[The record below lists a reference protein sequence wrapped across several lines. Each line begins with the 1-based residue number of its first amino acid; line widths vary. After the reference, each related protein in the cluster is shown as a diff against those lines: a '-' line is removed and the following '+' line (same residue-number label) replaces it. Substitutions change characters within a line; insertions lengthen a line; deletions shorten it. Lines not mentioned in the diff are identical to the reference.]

1 MKLSTSL
8 VAVKKITCNTPRS
21 NFPHEK
27 IEQAAQQILA
37 VEGLI
42 NPIVVR
48 KTALQAYEVI
58 QGDFEYHAA
67 ARARE
72 INLKLGEMVSVYI
85 VDDENEKVLLEQ
97 VKIFRLSNEYADNSN
112 LNSDELSNEVNS
124 DKIISTFTRMFGNLE
139 SRFEQ
144 ITQQLVELTK
154 EKMRL
159 ESEIRELKVR
169 LTEKI
174 TPLELFNQSDIVQLT
189 KKLMNAGI
197 SEGEAKK
204 KAEAIIIVR
213 DGQENQKFLS
223 LNDVTEKVKLK
234 RGKRQEKAIGE
245 KKMLQIVDIWSER

>member
-21 NFPHEK
+21 NFLHEK

-48 KTALQAYEVI
+48 KTGLQAYEVI
-58 QGDFEYHAA
+58 QGDFEYYAA

-85 VDDENEKVLLEQ
+85 VDEENQEVLLEQ
-97 VKIFRLSNEYADNSN
+97 IKIFRSSDEYAGNSN
-112 LNSDELSNEVNS
+112 LTSYELSNDVNS
-124 DKIISTFTRMFGNLE
+124 DKIISTFTRMFANLE

-144 ITQQLVELTK
+144 ITQQLVESAK

-159 ESEIRELKVR
+159 ESEIKEIKAR
-169 LTEKI
+169 LTDKM
-174 TPLELFNQSDIVQLT
+174 TPLEVFNQSDMVQLT
-189 KKLMNAGI
+189 KKLINTGI

-204 KAEAIIIVR
+204 KAEAIISVR
-213 DGQENQKFLS
+213 DRQENQKFLS
-223 LNDVTEKVKLK
+223 LNNVVEKVKLK

-245 KKMLQIVDIWSER
+245 KKMLQIIDIWSE

>member
-8 VAVKKITCNTPRS
+8 VAVKKITCNTQRS

-48 KTALQAYEVI
+48 KTGLQAYEVI

-85 VDDENEKVLLEQ
+85 VDEENQEALLEQ
-97 VKIFRLSNEYADNSN
+97 IKIFRSSNVDADNSN
-112 LNSDELSNEVNS
+112 LALDELTNKINS
-124 DKIISTFTRMFGNLE
+124 DKITSTFTRMFANLE

-144 ITQQLVELTK
+144 ITQQLVESTK

-159 ESEIRELKVR
+159 ESEVKELTIRLA
-169 LTEKI
+169 EKM
-174 TPLELFNQSDIVQLT
+174 TPLEVFNQSDMMQLT
-189 KKLMNAGI
+189 KKIINTGI

-204 KAEAIIIVR
+204 KAEAIILIR
-213 DGQENQKFLS
+213 NKLDNQKFLS
-223 LNDVTEKVKLK
+223 LNDIVEKVKLK
-234 RGKRQEKAIGE
+234 RGKRQEKAISE